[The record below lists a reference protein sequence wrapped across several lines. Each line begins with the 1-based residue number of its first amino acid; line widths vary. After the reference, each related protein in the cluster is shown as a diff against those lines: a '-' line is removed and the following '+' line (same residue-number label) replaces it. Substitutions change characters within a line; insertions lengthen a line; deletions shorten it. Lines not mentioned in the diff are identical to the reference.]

1 MDSMAIN
8 ECVWL
13 IVKGLAATIAISAL
27 ALAIGTLVG
36 WGVYRL
42 SQSPRGWVR
51 KTAQWW
57 KVVVRGTPLVVL
69 LLIVFY
75 LLLGGRCPILA
86 ASIALGLVFS
96 NFVASILQSSIDA
109 VGRGQLEAGLMLGFS
124 RRQAMRHIVL
134 PQALRIGMPAY
145 KFQAVS
151 IVKGTSIVGYVAIQD
166 LTLAA
171 QAIRS
176 GTGND
181 LLPLLAATL
190 IYFLLAWLLNKLL
203 DFVLLKM
210 SINRLEVGHCADHF
224 VLLINGLL

>member
-1 MDSMAIN
+1 MGVEDCI
-8 ECVWL
+8 WL
-13 IVKGLAATIAISAL
+13 ILKGLLATVVISL
-27 ALAIGTLVG
+27 LSLLIGTLVG
-36 WGVYRL
+36 CGLYALTLNRRRWLQNV
-42 SQSPRGWVR
+42 S
-51 KTAQWW
+51 KWW

-210 SINRLEVGHCADHF
+210 SAV
-224 VLLINGLL
+224 